1 MKKYEGTIQNLNAR
15 LLAKQNVSD
24 TDTILLHQLHEIK
37 HYVFQLMENTD
48 DSDRLKKYANIVEN
62 IEYRLQK
69 HWRFSIDRNMH
80 EWYLVPKCS
89 CPKSDNSD
97 MKGTIYRT
105 VSGNCKVHG

>member
-48 DSDRLKKYANIVEN
+48 DSDRLTALPIAEKFDAVKDPPSEKLPGPSSLPTDSKFIFF
-62 IEYRLQK
+62 L
-69 HWRFSIDRNMH
+69 
-80 EWYLVPKCS
+80 P
-89 CPKSDNSD
+89 
-97 MKGTIYRT
+97 
-105 VSGNCKVHG
+105 